1 MRMRHRLASVA
12 MLAALSIGAVAD
24 AKGWRTSARHR
35 RQREAA
41 AATAAAAAAA
51 YASWYASLGPKEK
64 SVEDC
69 RNDLRRQ
76 AAELRYQADR
86 IRYDAAVRRQDACE
100 RSWFGSDCRP

>member
-1 MRMRHRLASVA
+1 MSRRPRLASIV
-12 MLAALSIGAVAD
+12 MLAALSLGTMAD

-41 AATAAAAAAA
+41 AAAAA

-64 SVEDC
+64 AVEDW

-76 AAELRYQADR
+76 AAELRHRADR
-86 IRYDAAVRRQDACE
+86 MRYDAAMRRQDACE